1 MSSRIQL
8 NDVAYAR
15 SGDKGDICNIA
26 VIAKE
31 KRFYPLI
38 QKYLTADAVKGF
50 FGEMVKGDVD
60 RYDVETLEAMNFVLR
75 NALGG
80 GATRSLRAD
89 FTGKTMCQALL
100 RIEFDVDEADLRLMH

>member
-1 MSSRIQL
+1 MSRIQL
-8 NDVAYAR
+8 KDLAYAR

-31 KRFYPLI
+31 ERFYPLI
-38 QKYLTADAVKGF
+38 LEYLTADAVKEF
-50 FGEMVKGDVD
+50 FGEMVKGRVD
-60 RYDVETLEAMNFVLR
+60 RYEVPTLHAMNFVLR

-100 RIEFDVDEADLRLMH
+100 RVEFDVAESDLALMH

>member
-1 MSSRIQL
+1 MSSIQL
-8 NDVAYAR
+8 RDLAFAR

-31 KRFYPLI
+31 PRFYPLI
-38 QKYLTADAVKGF
+38 VEYLTADAVKEF

-60 RYDVETLEAMNFVLR
+60 RYEVRTLDAMNFVLR

-100 RIEFDVDEADLRLMH
+100 RIEFDVAEEDLRLMH

>member
-1 MSSRIQL
+1 MTRVQL
-8 NDVAYAR
+8 KDLAYAR

-31 KRFYPLI
+31 KRFYPLLLEA
-38 QKYLTADAVKGF
+38 LTADRVKDF
-50 FGEMVKGDVD
+50 FGDMAKGEVT
-60 RYDVETLEAMNFVLR
+60 RYEVPTLEAMNFVLR

-89 FTGKTMCQALL
+89 FTGKTMCQAVL
-100 RIEFDVDEADLRLMH
+100 RIQLDVDDAMLGAQS